1 MWFLVYLIIGMVYS
15 GFTFTKL
22 YKFVLEHAGMT
33 REEFIN
39 VKNENANKE
48 TQSKVTA
55 SFIVAVVVS
64 VMKIFLYPFFL
75 TAPLGRKLAK
85 VVK

>member
-1 MWFLVYLIIGMVYS
+1 VG
-15 GFTFTKL
+15 
-22 YKFVLEHAGMT
+22 E
-33 REEFIN
+33 IN